1 MQEVTT
7 QVNWLAAVV
16 GAVTAFVAGSLWYSP
31 WVFGRRW
38 AEGLGF
44 SLEGKPPLEPMLA
57 QIAGLG
63 LLSLFVAVAG
73 TSPMIVLLGLAAFV
87 ILAYSGESFARHPI
101 DVRLI
106 NAGYLLLA
114 AHIMLL
120 TQTVI

>member
-1 MQEVTT
+1 MTT

-16 GAVTAFVAGSLWYSP
+16 GVIAAFVAGSLWYSP

-38 AEGLGF
+38 PDGLGF
-44 SLEGKPPLEPMLA
+44 SLDGKPPLEPMLA

-63 LLSLFVAVAG
+63 LLILFIAVAG
-73 TSPMIVLLGLAAFV
+73 GSPMAVLLNLAAFLV
-87 ILAYSGESFARHPI
+87 LAYSGESFARHRL

-114 AHIMLL
+114 ALIMLL
-120 TQTVI
+120 TQALT

>member
-1 MQEVTT
+1 MTT

-16 GAVTAFVAGSLWYSP
+16 GVIAAFVAGSLWYSP

-38 AEGLGF
+38 ADGLGF
-44 SLEGKPPLEPMLA
+44 SLDGKPPLEPMLA

-63 LLSLFVAVAG
+63 LLSLFIAVADG
-73 TSPMIVLLGLAAFV
+73 SPMALLLG
-87 ILAYSGESFARHPI
+87 LAYSGESFARHPL

-114 AHIMLL
+114 ALIMLL
-120 TQTVI
+120 TQALI

>member
-1 MQEVTT
+1 MTT

-16 GAVTAFVAGSLWYSP
+16 GVVAAFVAGSLWYSR
-31 WVFGRRW
+31 VFGRRW

-44 SLEGKPPLEPMLA
+44 SLDGKPPLEPMLA

-63 LLSLFVAVAG
+63 LLSLFIAVAG
-73 TSPMIVLLGLAAFV
+73 GSPMAVLLGLAAFLV
-87 ILAYSGESFARHPI
+87 LAYSGESFARHPL

-114 AHIMLL
+114 ALIMLL
-120 TQTVI
+120 TQALV